1 MQSHLETINYE
12 VQQALEKV
20 MNGHSLEETERLEK
34 VMSIQNKI
42 QNMEK
47 GSITTGTVITFLTTL
62 AIAIVQI
69 VISVH
74 YT

>member
-1 MQSHLETINYE
+1 M
-12 VQQALEKV
+12 QQALEKV

-47 GSITTGTVITFLTTL
+47 GSITTGTIITFLTTL